1 MISLM
6 ITGSRKIVVV
16 VVVVVGLSIDV
27 DDDGHCLERP
37 VEFDPTSMARCWFH
51 CILVFDQDSDE
62 PLLW

>member
-1 MISLM
+1 MLM
-6 ITGSRKIVVV
+6 MM
-16 VVVVVGLSIDV
+16 VVVVGLSIDV

-37 VEFDPTSMARCWFH
+37 VEFDPTSMPRCWFH

>member
-1 MISLM
+1 MM
-6 ITGSRKIVVV
+6 M
-16 VVVVVGLSIDV
+16 VVVVGLSIDV

-37 VEFDPTSMARCWFH
+37 VEFDPTSMPRCWFH